1 MSSFKSLHSFTVTL
15 DKEVSET
22 TTREENGQT
31 ITVTSKVTKPLAYTI
46 LLKEPS
52 RSEKNE
58 LALFKDVTYGY
69 AIDKGLVTKLKMQQK
84 LGKSDPTNPLSED
97 EDKNLS
103 ALSVRL
109 QELEADYLR
118 LNSSTTPETME
129 TKERKEKIL
138 LEYLVLRKKIEDMNT
153 SYQSV
158 YAHTAENYTQTKM
171 LTWLT
176 LFLTYV
182 KDPTNLSDSVPRPM
196 FLGNDYDSK
205 EEKLGELEDAEDPLY
220 LKALEKLPT
229 YWMLYLFGRAN
240 KPDDFKEIEE
250 SWEKEKK
257 LREEMEARAKVEAE
271 KAAVVAEPV
280 AAPAPVAPPEPPA
293 APALV

>member
-1 MSSFKSLHSFTVTL
+1 M
-15 DKEVSET
+15 
-22 TTREENGQT
+22 
-31 ITVTSKVTKPLAYTI
+31 
-46 LLKEPS
+46 
-52 RSEKNE
+52 
-58 LALFKDVTYGY
+58 
-69 AIDKGLVTKLKMQQK
+69 
-84 LGKSDPTNPLSED
+84 
-97 EDKNLS
+97 S

-118 LNSSTTPETME
+118 LNSATATDTLES
-129 TKERKEKIL
+129 KERKEKIL

-153 SYQSV
+153 AYQSV

-196 FLGNDYDSK
+196 FLGNDYDAK

-240 KPDDFKEIEE
+240 KPEDFKDIEE
-250 SWEKEKK
+250 GWENEKK

-271 KAAVVAEPV
+271 KAAAAAVVPPPAVV
-280 AAPAPVAPPEPPA
+280 AAPVATPPPVVETPA